1 MATKERMNNM
11 TLTNVNSP
19 IKLNNGVEIPC
30 VGYGTFRTDP
40 AVTAQAVQD
49 AIAAGYRHIDT
60 AKVYE
65 NEVGVGQGIK
75 AAGVPREELF
85 VTSKLWNTDRGYE
98 ATKAAFQASLDRL
111 GLDYL
116 DLYLIHWPA
125 NEKQFGA
132 DAAKINAE
140 TWRAMEELYEA
151 GKIRAIGLSN
161 FMPHHVAEL
170 LKTAKIKPMVDQIE
184 VHPGWTHAEE
194 IKKLQAMDI
203 VVEAWGPLGGQGA
216 TVLVDPT
223 MQKIA
228 ATHGKSTAQVSL
240 RWILQQGVVPLPK
253 SVHVDRLKQNMEL
266 FDFELSNEEM
276 QTIAAL
282 PNLGGQCKD
291 PDDVD
296 F

>member
-1 MATKERMNNM
+1 MNNM

-98 ATKAAFQASLDRL
+98 ATKTAFQASLDRL

>member
-1 MATKERMNNM
+1 M

-49 AIAAGYRHIDT
+49 AITAGYRHIDT

-228 ATHGKSTAQVSL
+228 AAHGKSTAQVSL

>member
-1 MATKERMNNM
+1 M
-11 TLTNVNSP
+11 TLTSVNSP

-228 ATHGKSTAQVSL
+228 AAHGKSTAQVSL

-253 SVHVDRLKQNMEL
+253 SVHADRIKQNMDL

-276 QTIAAL
+276 QAISVL

>member
-1 MATKERMNNM
+1 M

-30 VGYGTFRTDP
+30 VGYGTFRTAP

-161 FMPHHVAEL
+161 FIPHHVAEL

>member
-1 MATKERMNNM
+1 MNNM
-11 TLTNVNSP
+11 TLTSVNSP

-65 NEVGVGQGIK
+65 NEAGVGQGIK

-228 ATHGKSTAQVSL
+228 AAHGKSTAQVSL

>member
-1 MATKERMNNM
+1 MNNM
-11 TLTNVNSP
+11 TLTLTNVNSP

-65 NEVGVGQGIK
+65 NEAGVGQGIK

-194 IKKLQAMDI
+194 IKKLQVMDI

-228 ATHGKSTAQVSL
+228 AAHGKSTAQVSL

-291 PDDVD
+291 PDEVD

>member
-1 MATKERMNNM
+1 M
-11 TLTNVNSP
+11 TLTSVNSP

-228 ATHGKSTAQVSL
+228 AAHGKSTAQVSL

>member
-1 MATKERMNNM
+1 M
-11 TLTNVNSP
+11 TLTSVNSP

-170 LKTAKIKPMVDQIE
+170 LKTAKVKPMVDQIE

-228 ATHGKSTAQVSL
+228 AAHGKSTAQVSL

>member
-1 MATKERMNNM
+1 M

-132 DAAKINAE
+132 GAAKINAE

-291 PDDVD
+291 PDEVD

>member
-1 MATKERMNNM
+1 MNNM

-30 VGYGTFRTDP
+30 VAYGTFRTDP

>member
-1 MATKERMNNM
+1 M

-65 NEVGVGQGIK
+65 NEAGVGQGIK

>member
-1 MATKERMNNM
+1 M
-11 TLTNVNSP
+11 TLTSVNSP

-194 IKKLQAMDI
+194 IKKFQAMDI

-228 ATHGKSTAQVSL
+228 AAHGKSTAQVSL

>member
-1 MATKERMNNM
+1 MKNM

-65 NEVGVGQGIK
+65 NEAGVGQGIK

-228 ATHGKSTAQVSL
+228 AAHGKSTAQVSL

>member
-1 MATKERMNNM
+1 MNNM

-75 AAGVPREELF
+75 AAGIPREELF

-98 ATKAAFQASLDRL
+98 AAKAAFQASLDRL

>member
-1 MATKERMNNM
+1 MNNM
-11 TLTNVNSP
+11 TLTSVNSP

-140 TWRAMEELYEA
+140 TWRAIEELYEA

-228 ATHGKSTAQVSL
+228 AAHGKSTAQVSL

>member
-1 MATKERMNNM
+1 MNNM

-65 NEVGVGQGIK
+65 NEAGVGQGIK

-228 ATHGKSTAQVSL
+228 AAHGKSTAQVSL

-291 PDDVD
+291 PDEVD

>member
-1 MATKERMNNM
+1 M

-65 NEVGVGQGIK
+65 NEAGVGQGIK

-240 RWILQQGVVPLPK
+240 RWILQQGGVPLPK

-291 PDDVD
+291 PDEVD

>member
-1 MATKERMNNM
+1 M

-65 NEVGVGQGIK
+65 NEAGVGQGIK

-228 ATHGKSTAQVSL
+228 AAHGKSTAQVSL

>member
-1 MATKERMNNM
+1 M
-11 TLTNVNSP
+11 TLTSINSP

-85 VTSKLWNTDRGYE
+85 VTSKLWNTERGYE

-228 ATHGKSTAQVSL
+228 AAHGKSTAQVSL

>member
-1 MATKERMNNM
+1 M

-30 VGYGTFRTDP
+30 VGYGTFRTNP

>member
-1 MATKERMNNM
+1 MNNM

-228 ATHGKSTAQVSL
+228 AAHGKSTAQVSL
-240 RWILQQGVVPLPK
+240 RWILQQGGVPLPK
-253 SVHVDRLKQNMEL
+253 SVHVDRIKQNMEL

-276 QTIAAL
+276 QMIAAL

>member
-11 TLTNVNSP
+11 TLTSVNSP

-125 NEKQFGA
+125 NEKQFGV

-228 ATHGKSTAQVSL
+228 AAHGKSTAQVSL

-253 SVHVDRLKQNMEL
+253 SVHVDRIKQNMEL